1 MVHPDHETRI
11 TAHRI
16 FSVVLVPTSVCPR
29 PSSTS
34 APPTDSPMKK
44 GSALPR
50 TLSRNVSV
58 FSSSAALFD
67 KLRNE
72 KNLMKNNNSSQ
83 DAKDTNTGNG
93 NNNVGML
100 GRLKSSYSRAYSR
113 RNPVVPLVD
122 EPTPMENLN
131 KEVEA
136 SSLRLSSRQITLL
149 LSSIWAQSISPKNM
163 PENFESI
170 SHTYS
175 LVLLFSRAKNSTIE
189 VLVRSFQLAFSL
201 RHISLTEVSLP
212 PSRRRSLFTMSTSMI
227 VFSSIVYSVL
237 PLIYNAKS
245 ALSEQT
251 ADPFLELVGD
261 RKLRV
266 VDRVSDHYTNAY
278 GSKEDDDFASTSLS
292 LIQLAENQTKES
304 FASEIVKSLENLP
317 ESNLPTIREQLVK
330 EFVPDEV
337 CHLGAQSIMGSQGK
351 LYPLESKGSE
361 TNGQPPSLLSAEE
374 DAFIDV
380 SEGQTKQKVDPD
392 MASSDLLSIDQ
403 LLESVLETAH
413 QVGRMSV
420 STAPDVPYKDMARHC
435 EALLVGK
442 QQKMLNLVSIPQR
455 QESLMTIPL
464 QNDSSLYPV
473 HTDFHRSVN
482 RSHDCT
488 PSRRSP
494 SKLSPLLII
503 RTSPKGLLFFSSFLS
518 FFSFGLQKLLNGS
531 TRDSTGG
538 SCSRTPLRSFSSAI
552 LKPTSAR
559 HQCLS
564 ASGLEGLAHFLE
576 HMLFYASEKYPL
588 EDSYSKYI
596 IEHGGSTNA
605 FTAAEY
611 TDYYF
616 DVTVDSFEEAL
627 DLFALFFVKPLMS
640 ADATMREKKAVDS
653 ENQKNLLSDA
663 WRMNQAGLEYLSLL
677 QKHLSEKCHPYHKFG
692 TGNWDTLEVQP
703 RARGLD
709 TRAELI
715 KFYQENYSANLMH
728 LVVYSKDSL
737 AKIQS
742 MVEEKFSDVQN
753 TDKNRSHFTGQPCTS
768 EHLQILVKSVPI
780 KQGHKLHVMWPIAP
794 EIHHYK
800 EGPSRYLGHLIGHE
814 GEGSL
819 FYILK
824 KLGWA
829 TSLSAGESDW
839 SLEFAFFRVV
849 IDLTD
854 SGHERMKDIIGLL
867 FKYISLLQE
876 SGVCEWI
883 FDEAYPPADWIV
895 GSSLPCK
902 FNPSTIRM
910 VLDDLSMKNVRIFWE
925 SKNFEGL
932 TDMVEPWYGTAY
944 CVEHVTDSKIE
955 EWMQSIPNENLHMPI
970 PNVFVPTDLS
980 LKNSEEK
987 VKLPVSLKQ
996 SPYTKLWFKPD
1007 TTFSTPKAYVKIDFI
1022 CPLASNSPENEVLTD
1037 IFTRLLMDYLN
1048 EYAYYAQV
1056 TVLGYNHKLRIL
1068 LETVLEKI
1076 ATFDVRLD

>member
-1 MVHPDHETRI
+1 MSSISGVISRQVLPACGSLCFFCPAMRARSRQPVKRYKKLISDIFPRTQDEEPNDRKIGKLCEYAAKNPLRIPKITTSLEQRCYKELRIENFRFAKIVMLIYRKLLVSCKDQMPLFASSLLTIILTLMEQTSQDEMRIIGCQTLFDFVNNLRDGTYMFNLENFIPKLCLLAQEVGEDERVQLIRSAGLQALSAVIWFMSEYSHVTEEFDNVVSVVLENYPSKKKGSENENQEPQSRWVQEVLKNEGQVPSSIECSVQVPSWDKIVNDKGEMAVTGEDAKDPCFWSRVCIHNMAKLAKEATTTRRVLESLFRYFDNGDLWSADHGLAFPVLKDIQVLMESSVNEGQNTHFLLSILIKHLDHRNVLNHPNMQLDILELTIFFSQQAKVEASVPIIGAASDMMRHLRKSIHCSLDDSNLGDDVIKWNRRFGSLVDECLVQLSLKVGDAGPILDIMAAMLENISTITVIARTTISAVYRTSQIVASLPNLAYQNKAFPEALFHQLLPAMVHPDHETRI

-16 FSVVLVPTSVCPR
+16 FSIVLVPTSVCPR

-361 TNGQPPSLLSAEE
+361 SNGQPPSLLSAEE

-464 QNDSSLYPV
+464 QNDSSLYPA
-473 HTDFHRSVN
+473 HTDFHRAGNPFVDDYNVN
-482 RSHDCT
+482 S
-488 PSRRSP
+488 
-494 SKLSPLLII
+494 
-503 RTSPKGLLFFSSFLS
+503 
-518 FFSFGLQKLLNGS
+518 QKPAMALPQL
-531 TRDSTGG
+531 
-538 SCSRTPLRSFSSAI
+538 C
-552 LKPTSAR
+552 
-559 HQCLS
+559 
-564 ASGLEGLAHFLE
+564 
-576 HMLFYASEKYPL
+576 ASEWQHNP
-588 EDSYSKYI
+588 D
-596 IEHGGSTNA
+596 
-605 FTAAEY
+605 
-611 TDYYF
+611 
-616 DVTVDSFEEAL
+616 
-627 DLFALFFVKPLMS
+627 FFWL
-640 ADATMREKKAVDS
+640 
-653 ENQKNLLSDA
+653 
-663 WRMNQAGLEYLSLL
+663 
-677 QKHLSEKCHPYHKFG
+677 
-692 TGNWDTLEVQP
+692 
-703 RARGLD
+703 
-709 TRAELI
+709 
-715 KFYQENYSANLMH
+715 
-728 LVVYSKDSL
+728 
-737 AKIQS
+737 
-742 MVEEKFSDVQN
+742 
-753 TDKNRSHFTGQPCTS
+753 
-768 EHLQILVKSVPI
+768 
-780 KQGHKLHVMWPIAP
+780 
-794 EIHHYK
+794 
-800 EGPSRYLGHLIGHE
+800 
-814 GEGSL
+814 
-819 FYILK
+819 
-824 KLGWA
+824 
-829 TSLSAGESDW
+829 
-839 SLEFAFFRVV
+839 
-849 IDLTD
+849 
-854 SGHERMKDIIGLL
+854 
-867 FKYISLLQE
+867 
-876 SGVCEWI
+876 
-883 FDEAYPPADWIV
+883 PA
-895 GSSLPCK
+895 S
-902 FNPSTIRM
+902 
-910 VLDDLSMKNVRIFWE
+910 
-925 SKNFEGL
+925 
-932 TDMVEPWYGTAY
+932 
-944 CVEHVTDSKIE
+944 
-955 EWMQSIPNENLHMPI
+955 
-970 PNVFVPTDLS
+970 
-980 LKNSEEK
+980 
-987 VKLPVSLKQ
+987 
-996 SPYTKLWFKPD
+996 SPYDNFL
-1007 TTFSTPKAYVKIDFI
+1007 KAAG
-1022 CPLASNSPENEVLTD
+1022 C
-1037 IFTRLLMDYLN
+1037 
-1048 EYAYYAQV
+1048 
-1056 TVLGYNHKLRIL
+1056 
-1068 LETVLEKI
+1068 
-1076 ATFDVRLD
+1076 